1 MQWLADFILMMI
13 ELAVPLVLAA
23 EAAMIAERTGVIC
36 LGVEGMMLFGAFFG
50 AFGSEVFQSGWMG
63 LIVAVISGILVGLLY
78 GVFAVNLKG
87 QQVVVGVAINF
98 LAAGIT
104 PILTSMVWENE
115 GAGDT
120 VQTIKSWNFLAPF
133 GGTLFLSPLIPITV
147 CIVIGLA
154 IFLYCTKFGLRLR
167 MTGDYPLGVQ
177 TCGINT
183 NKYKLCAMLA
193 SGALAAAGGAYLS
206 IAYGDV
212 FVTDMVA
219 GRGYMGVVA
228 NIFGGWNPV
237 LGAIAAVFFAGVQAL
252 RYTLIDV
259 KIPTQFMQMLP
270 YVVTLLALVIFG
282 KKSKSPQGLG
292 RL

>member
-1 MQWLADFILMMI
+1 MQGISDFIFMMF

-23 EAAMIAERTGVIC
+23 EAAMIAERAGVIC

-50 AFGSEVFQSGWMG
+50 AFGSEVFQDGWKGFFVAIISG
-63 LIVAVISGILVGLLY
+63 LIVGLIY
-78 GVFAVNLKG
+78 GLFTVCLRG

-98 LAAGIT
+98 IAAGIT
-104 PILTSMVWENE
+104 PMLTNVVWKNE

-120 VQTIKSWNFLAPF
+120 VQIIKSWNFGEALS
-133 GGTLFLSPLIPITV
+133 LSPLIPITV
-147 CIVIGLA
+147 CIVIVLC
-154 IFLYCTKFGLRLR
+154 ILLYCTKFGLRLR

-193 SGALAAAGGAYLS
+193 SGILSAAGGAYLS
-206 IAYGDV
+206 ISYGNV
-212 FVTDMVA
+212 FVTNMVA

-237 LGAIAAVFFAGVQAL
+237 MGAIAAVFFAGVQAL

-259 KIPTQFMQMLP
+259 KVSTQLMQMLP